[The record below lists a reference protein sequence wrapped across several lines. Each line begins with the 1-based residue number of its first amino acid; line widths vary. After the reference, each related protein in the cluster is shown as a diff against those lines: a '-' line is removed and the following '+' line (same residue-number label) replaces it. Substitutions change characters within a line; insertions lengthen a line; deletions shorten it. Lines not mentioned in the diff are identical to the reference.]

1 MRLTSEQLEMLR
13 KPFERVG
20 AFQGRS
26 EEEITRLLE
35 SIADIYLTL
44 MNISLKK
51 HGQLPEDQNN
61 EYGNR
66 D

>member
-35 SIADIYLTL
+35 NIADIYLTL

-51 HGQLPEDQNN
+51 HERLQGDEDN
-61 EYGNR
+61 EYAKQN
-66 D
+66 